1 MINTLHNISFKGIV
15 VANGTAKELR
25 SINELYE
32 KEYFADDYFSN
43 GSFELRR
50 YPKTFRD
57 YQNYSLTGIYDD
69 GQKYAENLYI
79 TNEDT
84 PRLKEYLRQKQS
96 KGKRLTGNEST
107 QQIIETLKNNLKLI
121 KNEIKPY
128 KNSLKSENTHNDYLI
143 DLYLAAQKTLVNI
156 FGEKDALNVPKM
168 KASEILDAIKNRKWD
183 FVNCKIIK

>member
-1 MINTLHNISFKGIV
+1 M
-15 VANGTAKELR
+15 
-25 SINELYE
+25 
-32 KEYFADDYFSN
+32 
-43 GSFELRR
+43 
-50 YPKTFRD
+50 
-57 YQNYSLTGIYDD
+57 
-69 GQKYAENLYI
+69 YI

>member
-1 MINTLHNISFKGIV
+1 MGSSKKIHKRTVSIG
-15 VANGTAKELR
+15 ELPWY
-25 SINELYE
+25 NN
-32 KEYFADDYFSN
+32 D
-43 GSFELRR
+43 
-50 YPKTFRD
+50 
-57 YQNYSLTGIYDD
+57 
-69 GQKYAENLYI
+69 
-79 TNEDT
+79 
-84 PRLKEYLRQKQS
+84 
-96 KGKRLTGNEST
+96 
-107 QQIIETLKNNLKLI
+107 IETLKNNLKLI